1 LCGKLELW
9 IKKKMKI
16 AAEYCEVIF
25 TVCGKNSG
33 LAKILPKQHMIY
45 HANIPNNS
53 RFHVY

>member
-1 LCGKLELW
+1 
-9 IKKKMKI
+9 MKI

-33 LAKILPKQHMIY
+33 LAKILPKQNLIY
-45 HANIPNNS
+45 QANIPNSS